1 MEYGNYE
8 RPVALPFVPPID
20 EGVYRGTG
28 CSVHAGSSYI
38 VPV

>member
-8 RPVALPFVPPID
+8 RLIVLPFVPPID

-28 CSVHAGSSYI
+28 CSVHAGSSNNM
-38 VPV
+38 PV